1 MRQDH
6 HFAAFH
12 GTVTAFRR
20 KVPASDDTAA
30 ICVDGRWLRV
40 GLNDLSPPRAKASD
54 GATDPAK
61 KTAGPE
67 DTARLL
73 ERRIGKPATVGMRR
87 NKQGDWWLLWLVSSH
102 VQLHPPTRAELSTL
116 AGKKFARWLP
126 WTAVSLAVALLSAY
140 YMMASFAFV
149 LLLVFALVALIV
161 CGYSLYVG
169 AFYLYEAWLDG
180 TMKQA
185 WRALDAC
192 LSGAPPVDYASP
204 QQTVQAPGPHTPHPP
219 GTASSDTGALP
230 HLRRIEGPA
239 THIEVHETEAGGS
252 AYIPTSNGTM
262 YVSDR
267 IRYRLYQFSIGAER
281 CVLFSSRNDG
291 GGDVFLAEG
300 DRVAAV
306 LLDDDA
312 GGGATPALVWAM
324 RNMEDGLSYACHRIM
339 APQSKKLRQALIG
352 SCCMTIVTPRYFK
365 GKRKLLL
372 GFWLLALSI
381 SLGVTV
387 SLGSEDGSLT
397 ASLLAFMAA
406 MPTLAC
412 GLIYAG
418 FALVLYKWR
427 AGYPTA
433 GQRLAERVY
442 ALPGVPPVFA
452 PRNDI
457 REI

>member
-30 ICVDGRWLRV
+30 ICVDGRWIRV
-40 GLNDLSPPRAKASD
+40 GLNDLSQARANAQ
-54 GATDPAK
+54 GGITDPDKRA
-61 KTAGPE
+61 TSPE
-67 DTARLL
+67 DIARLL

-87 NKQGDWWLLWLVSSH
+87 DRQGDWWLLWLVSSH
-102 VQLHPPTRAELSTL
+102 VQLHPPTRAELCTL

-126 WTAVSLAVALLSAY
+126 WTAVSLVVAVLSAC

-161 CGYSLYVG
+161 CSYGLYVG

-192 LSGAPPVDYASP
+192 LSGAPPADYALPPQPASP
-204 QQTVQAPGPHTPHPP
+204 TGPHAPESP
-219 GTASSDTGALP
+219 GAAFSDISALP
-230 HLRRIEGPA
+230 NLRRIEGPA
-239 THIEVHETEAGGS
+239 THIETHEAEAGGS

-262 YVSDR
+262 YASDR
-267 IRYRLYQFSIGAER
+267 ISYRLYQFSIGTER

-300 DRVAAV
+300 DRVAVV
-306 LLDDDA
+306 LLGDDA
-312 GGGATPALVWAM
+312 DGKSNPALVWAM

-339 APQSKKLRQALIG
+339 APQSKKLRRALIG
-352 SCCMTIVTPRYFK
+352 SYRMAIVTPRYFK

-381 SLGVTV
+381 SVGITI

-397 ASLLAFMAA
+397 VSLLAFMAA

-412 GLIYAG
+412 GLLYAG

-433 GQRLAERVY
+433 RQRLAERVY
-442 ALPGVPPVFA
+442 ALLGVPPIFD
-452 PRNDI
+452 PRGDI